1 MSQQE
6 LLRKVVQT
14 LDQSSIEYMI
24 TGSVASSLQGEP
36 RSTHDI
42 DVVIS
47 IQDVEIEK
55 LVEAFPPPA
64 YYLDAV
70 SIRDA
75 IRRKSKINLI
85 HITEGDKVDFWVLT
99 DQAFDQSRFARR
111 YTENVLGM
119 SLKVSTPEDTILA
132 KLDWAVKSGES
143 EKQFIDALRIFEV
156 QYGSMDLDYLGKWV
170 VALGL
175 EDMWKRLQDEAE
187 II

>member
-1 MSQQE
+1 
-6 LLRKVVQT
+6 
-14 LDQSSIEYMI
+14 
-24 TGSVASSLQGEP
+24 
-36 RSTHDI
+36 
-42 DVVIS
+42 
-47 IQDVEIEK
+47 
-55 LVEAFPPPA
+55 
-64 YYLDAV
+64 
-70 SIRDA
+70 
-75 IRRKSKINLI
+75 
-85 HITEGDKVDFWVLT
+85 
-99 DQAFDQSRFARR
+99 
-111 YTENVLGM
+111 M